1 MRLSSTEGS
10 LFFMYILT
18 LSYFFRTFAYHI
30 TLTTMKRLIAI
41 VALVLVT
48 TGSASAQKKDV
59 ALLSEE
65 LNAVKARET
74 ALQHKVDSLAV
85 ALESNKQLMAQMTTL
100 LEAYT
105 SLENAYTTNTE
116 DINKLT
122 TKIDQLIEA
131 LASAPAPA
139 PAEPA
144 KPKYETVGKISSGM
158 VLVKEGFLYGYA
170 NSSGE
175 YVIEAKY
182 EEAKDFKDGYAIVK
196 RNDKWGV
203 VDTSGKETIAC
214 TFDQIEIFNGAVM
227 RVKKGN
233 LFGLMSAAIG
243 ATVQQISY
251 TQINELS
258 QNRAKMCINGKYGYF
273 DEKGKTVI
281 AAQYTYAG
289 NFSSDGKALVEKDD
303 KGYYIYT
310 NGSYA
315 GK

>member
-1 MRLSSTEGS
+1 
-10 LFFMYILT
+10 
-18 LSYFFRTFAYHI
+18 
-30 TLTTMKRLIAI
+30 MKRLIAI
-41 VALVLVT
+41 VALVLVMI
-48 TGSASAQKKDV
+48 GSASAQKKDV

-65 LNAVKARET
+65 LNAVKAREA

-105 SLENAYTTNTE
+105 SLENAYVTNTE

-131 LASAPAPA
+131 LASAPAQTAAPA
-139 PAEPA
+139 LAEPA
-144 KPKYETVGKISSGM
+144 KPKYETVGKVSSGM

-182 EEAKDFKDGYAIVK
+182 EEATDFKNGYAIVK
-196 RNDKWGV
+196 RADKWGV

-214 TFDQIEIFNGAVM
+214 AFDQIEIFNGAVM

-233 LFGLMSAAIG
+233 LFGLMSAATG

-289 NFSSDGKALVEKDD
+289 DFHSDGKALVEKDD
-303 KGYYIYT
+303 NGYYIYT

>member
-1 MRLSSTEGS
+1 
-10 LFFMYILT
+10 
-18 LSYFFRTFAYHI
+18 
-30 TLTTMKRLIAI
+30 MKRLIAI

-48 TGSASAQKKDV
+48 IGSTSAQKKDV
-59 ALLSEE
+59 ALLGEE
-65 LNAVKARET
+65 LNAVKAREA

-105 SLENAYTTNTE
+105 SLEKTYATNTE

-131 LASAPAPA
+131 LASAPAQTEAPA

-144 KPKYETVGKISSGM
+144 KPKYETVGKVSSGM
-158 VLVKEGFLYGYA
+158 VLVKEGFFYGYA

-182 EEAKDFKDGYAIVK
+182 EEAKDFKDGYALVR

-214 TFDQIEIFNGAVM
+214 AFDQIEIFNGAIMV
-227 RVKKGN
+227 VKKGN
-233 LFGLMSAAIG
+233 LFGLMSAATG
-243 ATVQQISY
+243 ATIQQTSY
-251 TQINELS
+251 TLIDDLLE
-258 QNRAKMCINGKYGYF
+258 NRAMMCINGKYGYF

-281 AAQYTYAG
+281 AAQYTCAFPFD
-289 NFSSDGKALVEKDD
+289 NDDGTAWVEKGGD
-303 KGYYIYT
+303 GYYIYT

-315 GK
+315 GKE

>member
-1 MRLSSTEGS
+1 
-10 LFFMYILT
+10 MYILT

-48 TGSASAQKKDV
+48 IGSASAQKKDV

-65 LNAVKARET
+65 LNAVKAREA

-105 SLENAYTTNTE
+105 SLENAYVTNTE

-131 LASAPAPA
+131 LASAPAQTAAPA

-203 VDTSGKETIAC
+203 INTSGKETIAC
-214 TFDQIEIFNGAVM
+214 AFDKIYTFNGAIM
-227 RVKKGN
+227 MVKKGN
-233 LFGLMSAAIG
+233 LFGLMSAATG
-243 ATVQQISY
+243 ATIQPTSY
-251 TQINELS
+251 TQIDDLS
-258 QNRAKMCINGKYGYF
+258 QNRAVMCINGKYGYF

-281 AAQYTYAG
+281 AAQYNWAG
-289 NFSSDGKALVEKDD
+289 DFGSDGKASVEKGGDM
-303 KGYYIYT
+303 YYIYT

>member
-1 MRLSSTEGS
+1 
-10 LFFMYILT
+10 
-18 LSYFFRTFAYHI
+18 
-30 TLTTMKRLIAI
+30 MKRLIAI

-48 TGSASAQKKDV
+48 IGSVSAQKKDV

-65 LNAVKARET
+65 LNAVKAREA

-100 LEAYT
+100 FEAYN
-105 SLENAYTTNTE
+105 SLENAYVTNTE

-122 TKIDQLIEA
+122 TKIDQLIDA
-131 LASAPAPA
+131 LASAPAQTAAPA

-144 KPKYETVGKISSGM
+144 KPKYEPVGKISSGM

-214 TFDQIEIFNGAVM
+214 TFDQIEIFNGAIMV
-227 RVKKGN
+227 VKKGN
-233 LFGLMSAAIG
+233 LFGLMSAATG
-243 ATVQQISY
+243 ATVQQTSY
-251 TQINELS
+251 TLIDGLS

-281 AAQYTYAG
+281 AAQYNWVG
-289 NFSSDGKALVEKDD
+289 DFGSDGKASVEKGGDM
-303 KGYYIYT
+303 YYIYT

-315 GK
+315 GE

>member
-1 MRLSSTEGS
+1 
-10 LFFMYILT
+10 
-18 LSYFFRTFAYHI
+18 
-30 TLTTMKRLIAI
+30 MKRLLTLVCLVIMAI
-41 VALVLVT
+41 
-48 TGSASAQKKDV
+48 GGASAQKKDV
-59 ALLSEE
+59 ALLGEE
-65 LNAVKARET
+65 LNAVKAREA

-105 SLENAYTTNTE
+105 SLEKAYTTNTE

-131 LASAPAPA
+131 LASAPAQTAAQA

-144 KPKYETVGKISSGM
+144 KPKYETVGKVSGGM

-182 EEAKDFKDGYAIVK
+182 EEAADFKDGYAIVK

-203 VDTSGKETIAC
+203 IDTSGKETIAC
-214 TFDQIEIFNGAVM
+214 AFDQIEIFNGAVM

-233 LFGLMSAAIG
+233 LFGLMSAATG

-289 NFSSDGKALVEKDD
+289 NFHSDGKALVEKGDT
-303 KGYYIYT
+303 YYIYT

-315 GK
+315 GE

>member
-1 MRLSSTEGS
+1 
-10 LFFMYILT
+10 
-18 LSYFFRTFAYHI
+18 
-30 TLTTMKRLIAI
+30 MKRLIAT

-48 TGSASAQKKDV
+48 IGSASAQKKDV

-65 LNAVKARET
+65 LNAVKAREA

-105 SLENAYTTNTE
+105 SLENAYVTNTE

-131 LASAPAPA
+131 LASAPAQTAAPA

-182 EEAKDFKDGYAIVK
+182 EEATDFKDGYAIVK
-196 RNDKWGV
+196 RADKWGV

-214 TFDQIEIFNGAVM
+214 TFDQIEIFNGAIMV
-227 RVKKGN
+227 VKKGN
-233 LFGLMSAAIG
+233 LFGLMSAATG

-281 AAQYTYAG
+281 AAQYNWASDFG
-289 NFSSDGKALVEKDD
+289 SDGKASVEKDD
-303 KGYYIYT
+303 NGYYIYT

-315 GK
+315 GE

>member
-1 MRLSSTEGS
+1 
-10 LFFMYILT
+10 
-18 LSYFFRTFAYHI
+18 
-30 TLTTMKRLIAI
+30 MKRLIAI

-48 TGSASAQKKDV
+48 IGSASAQKKDV

-65 LNAVKARET
+65 LNAVKAREA

-105 SLENAYTTNTE
+105 SLENAYVTNTE

-122 TKIDQLIEA
+122 TKIDQLIDA
-131 LASAPAPA
+131 LAAAPAQTAAPA

-233 LFGLMSAAIG
+233 LFGLMSAATG
-243 ATVQQISY
+243 ATVQQTSY
-251 TQINELS
+251 TLIDGLS

-289 NFSSDGKALVEKDD
+289 DFGSDGKALVEKDD

>member
-1 MRLSSTEGS
+1 
-10 LFFMYILT
+10 
-18 LSYFFRTFAYHI
+18 
-30 TLTTMKRLIAI
+30 MKRLIAI

-48 TGSASAQKKDV
+48 IGSASAQKKDV

-65 LNAVKARET
+65 LNAVKAREA

-105 SLENAYTTNTE
+105 SLENAYVTNTE

-122 TKIDQLIEA
+122 TKIDQLIDA
-131 LASAPAPA
+131 LAAAPAPAPA

-182 EEAKDFKDGYAIVK
+182 EEATDFKDGYAIVK
-196 RNDKWGV
+196 RADKWGV
-203 VDTSGKETIAC
+203 IDTSGKETIAC
-214 TFDQIEIFNGAVM
+214 AFDQIEIFNGAVM

-233 LFGLMSAAIG
+233 LFGLMSAVTG

-281 AAQYTYAG
+281 AAQYTYA
-289 NFSSDGKALVEKDD
+289 NDFSSDGKASVEKDD
-303 KGYYIYT
+303 NGYYIYT

-315 GK
+315 GR

>member
-1 MRLSSTEGS
+1 
-10 LFFMYILT
+10 
-18 LSYFFRTFAYHI
+18 
-30 TLTTMKRLIAI
+30 MKRLIAI

-48 TGSASAQKKDV
+48 IGSASAQKKDV

-65 LNAVKARET
+65 LNAVKAREA

-105 SLENAYTTNTE
+105 SLENAYVTNTE

-131 LASAPAPA
+131 LASAPAQTAAPA

-144 KPKYETVGKISSGM
+144 KPKYETVGKVSSGM
-158 VLVKEGFLYGYA
+158 VLVKEGFFYGYA

-182 EEAKDFKDGYAIVK
+182 EEATDFKNGYAIVK
-196 RNDKWGV
+196 RADKWGV

-214 TFDQIEIFNGAVM
+214 AFDKIEIFNGAVM

-233 LFGLMSAAIG
+233 LFGLMSAATG
-243 ATVQQISY
+243 ATIQPTSY

-281 AAQYTYAG
+281 AAQYNDA
-289 NFSSDGKALVEKDD
+289 NDFESDGKAWVSKADD
-303 KGYYIYT
+303 EYYIYT
-310 NGSYA
+310 NGSYV
-315 GK
+315 GE

>member
-1 MRLSSTEGS
+1 
-10 LFFMYILT
+10 
-18 LSYFFRTFAYHI
+18 
-30 TLTTMKRLIAI
+30 MKRLIAI

-48 TGSASAQKKDV
+48 IGSASAQKKDV

-65 LNAVKARET
+65 LNAVKARE
-74 ALQHKVDSLAV
+74 AVLQHKVDSLAI

-131 LASAPAPA
+131 LASAPTQTAAPA

-158 VLVKEGFLYGYA
+158 VLVKEGFFYGYA

-182 EEAKDFKDGYAIVK
+182 EEAKDFKDGYALVR

-214 TFDQIEIFNGAVM
+214 AFDQIEIFNGAVM
-227 RVKKGN
+227 RVRKGN
-233 LFGLMSAAIG
+233 LFGLMSAATG
-243 ATVQQISY
+243 ATIQPTSY
-251 TQINELS
+251 TEIYDLS
-258 QNRAKMCINGKYGYF
+258 QNRAMMRINGKYGYF

-281 AAQYTYAG
+281 AAQYNDA
-289 NFSSDGKALVEKDD
+289 NDFNSDGKAWVF
-303 KGYYIYT
+303 KGGGEYYIYT
-310 NGSYA
+310 NGSYV
-315 GK
+315 GE

>member
-1 MRLSSTEGS
+1 
-10 LFFMYILT
+10 
-18 LSYFFRTFAYHI
+18 
-30 TLTTMKRLIAI
+30 MKRLL
-41 VALVLVT
+41 ALVCLVIMAI
-48 TGSASAQKKDV
+48 GGASAQKKDV
-59 ALLSEE
+59 ALLGEE
-65 LNAVKARET
+65 LNAVKAREA

-105 SLENAYTTNTE
+105 SLEKAYATNTE

-131 LASAPAPA
+131 LASAPAQTA
-139 PAEPA
+139 ALALAEPA
-144 KPKYETVGKISSGM
+144 KPKYETVGKVSGGM

-182 EEAKDFKDGYAIVK
+182 EEAADFKDGYAIVK

-203 VDTSGKETIAC
+203 IDTSGKETIAC
-214 TFDQIEIFNGAVM
+214 TFDQIDIFNGAVM
-227 RVKKGN
+227 RVRKGN
-233 LFGLMSAAIG
+233 LFGLMSAATGVTI
-243 ATVQQISY
+243 QQTSY
-251 TQINELS
+251 TQIDRLS
-258 QNRAKMCINGKYGYF
+258 QNRAMMCINGKYGYF

-281 AAQYTYAG
+281 AAQYTWASD
-289 NFSSDGKALVEKDD
+289 FSSDGKASVEKDD
-303 KGYYIYT
+303 TYYYIYT
-310 NGSYA
+310 NGSYV

>member
-1 MRLSSTEGS
+1 
-10 LFFMYILT
+10 
-18 LSYFFRTFAYHI
+18 
-30 TLTTMKRLIAI
+30 MKRLIAI

-48 TGSASAQKKDV
+48 IGSASAQKKDV

-65 LNAVKARET
+65 LNAVKAREA

-105 SLENAYTTNTE
+105 SLENAYVTNTE

-131 LASAPAPA
+131 LASAPAQTAAPA

-144 KPKYETVGKISSGM
+144 KPKYETVGKVSSGM

-233 LFGLMSAAIG
+233 LFGLMSAATG

-281 AAQYTYAG
+281 AAQYNWASDFG
-289 NFSSDGKALVEKDD
+289 SDGKASVEKDD
-303 KGYYIYT
+303 NGYYIYT

>member
-1 MRLSSTEGS
+1 
-10 LFFMYILT
+10 
-18 LSYFFRTFAYHI
+18 
-30 TLTTMKRLIAI
+30 MKRLIAI

-48 TGSASAQKKDV
+48 IGSASAQKKDV

-65 LNAVKARET
+65 LNAVKAREA

-105 SLENAYTTNTE
+105 SLENAYVTNTE

-131 LASAPAPA
+131 LASAPAQTVAPA

-214 TFDQIEIFNGAVM
+214 AFDEIYTFNGAIMV
-227 RVKKGN
+227 VKKGN
-233 LFGLMSAAIG
+233 LFGLMSAATG

-289 NFSSDGKALVEKDD
+289 NFSSDGKALVEKGDT
-303 KGYYIYT
+303 YYIYT

>member
-1 MRLSSTEGS
+1 
-10 LFFMYILT
+10 MYILT

-48 TGSASAQKKDV
+48 IGSASAQKKDV

-65 LNAVKARET
+65 LNAVKAREA

-105 SLENAYTTNTE
+105 SLENAYVTNTE

-131 LASAPAPA
+131 LAAAPAQTAASA
-139 PAEPA
+139 PAEPT

-203 VDTSGKETIAC
+203 INTSGKETIAC
-214 TFDQIEIFNGAVM
+214 AFDKIYTFNGAIM
-227 RVKKGN
+227 MVKKGN
-233 LFGLMSAAIG
+233 LFGLMSAATG
-243 ATVQQISY
+243 ATIQPTSY
-251 TQINELS
+251 TQIDDLS
-258 QNRAKMCINGKYGYF
+258 QNRAVMCINGKYGYF

-281 AAQYTYAG
+281 AAQYSLALD
-289 NFSSDGKALVEKDD
+289 FESDGKALVR
-303 KGYYIYT
+303 KGNDRYHIYT

-315 GK
+315 GE

>member
-1 MRLSSTEGS
+1 
-10 LFFMYILT
+10 
-18 LSYFFRTFAYHI
+18 
-30 TLTTMKRLIAI
+30 MKRLIAI

-48 TGSASAQKKDV
+48 IGSASAQKKDV

-65 LNAVKARET
+65 LNAVKARE
-74 ALQHKVDSLAV
+74 AVLQHKVDSLAI

-131 LASAPAPA
+131 LSSAPTQTAAPA

-158 VLVKEGFLYGYA
+158 VLVKEGFFYGYA

-182 EEAKDFKDGYAIVK
+182 EEAKDFKDGYALVR

-214 TFDQIEIFNGAVM
+214 AFDQIEIFNGAVM
-227 RVKKGN
+227 RVRKGN
-233 LFGLMSAAIG
+233 LFGLMSAATG
-243 ATVQQISY
+243 ATIQPTSY
-251 TQINELS
+251 TEIYDLS
-258 QNRAKMCINGKYGYF
+258 QNRAMMRINGKYGYF

-281 AAQYTYAG
+281 AAQYNDA
-289 NFSSDGKALVEKDD
+289 NDFNSDGKAWVF
-303 KGYYIYT
+303 KGGGEYYIYT
-310 NGSYA
+310 NGSYV
-315 GK
+315 GE

>member
-1 MRLSSTEGS
+1 
-10 LFFMYILT
+10 
-18 LSYFFRTFAYHI
+18 
-30 TLTTMKRLIAI
+30 MKRLIAI

-48 TGSASAQKKDV
+48 IGSASAQKKDV

-65 LNAVKARET
+65 LNAVKAREA

-139 PAEPA
+139 EPA

-158 VLVKEGFLYGYA
+158 VLVKEGFFYGYA

-182 EEAKDFKDGYAIVK
+182 EEATDFKDGYAIVK
-196 RNDKWGV
+196 RNDKWGI

-214 TFDQIEIFNGAVM
+214 TFDQIEIFNGAIMV
-227 RVKKGN
+227 VKKGN
-233 LFGLMSAAIG
+233 LFGLMSAATG
-243 ATVQQISY
+243 ATIQPTNY
-251 TQINELS
+251 TEIRKLS
-258 QNRAKMCINGKYGYF
+258 QNRAQMCINGKYGYF

-281 AAQYTYAG
+281 AAQYNDA
-289 NFSSDGKALVEKDD
+289 NVFNSDGKAWVSKADD
-303 KGYYIYT
+303 EYYIYT

>member
-1 MRLSSTEGS
+1 
-10 LFFMYILT
+10 
-18 LSYFFRTFAYHI
+18 
-30 TLTTMKRLIAI
+30 MKRLIAI

-48 TGSASAQKKDV
+48 IGSASAQKKDV

-65 LNAVKARET
+65 LNAVKAREA

-105 SLENAYTTNTE
+105 SLENAYVTNTE

-131 LASAPAPA
+131 LASAPAQTAAPA

-144 KPKYETVGKISSGM
+144 KPKYETVGNVSSGM

-182 EEAKDFKDGYAIVK
+182 EEATDFKNGYAIVK
-196 RNDKWGV
+196 RADKWGV

-214 TFDQIEIFNGAVM
+214 AFDQIEIFNGAVM

-233 LFGLMSAAIG
+233 LFGLMSAATG
-243 ATVQQISY
+243 ATVQQTSY
-251 TQINELS
+251 TLIDGLS
-258 QNRAKMCINGKYGYF
+258 QNRAVMCINGKYGYF

-281 AAQYTYAG
+281 AAQYNWAG
-289 NFSSDGKALVEKDD
+289 DFGSDGKASVEKGGDM
-303 KGYYIYT
+303 YYIYT

-315 GK
+315 GE

>member
-1 MRLSSTEGS
+1 
-10 LFFMYILT
+10 
-18 LSYFFRTFAYHI
+18 
-30 TLTTMKRLIAI
+30 MKRLIAI

-48 TGSASAQKKDV
+48 IGSASAQKKDV

-65 LNAVKARET
+65 LNAVKAREA

-139 PAEPA
+139 EPA

-158 VLVKEGFLYGYA
+158 VLVKEGFFYGYA

-233 LFGLMSAAIG
+233 LFGLMSAATG
-243 ATVQQISY
+243 ATIQPTSY

-289 NFSSDGKALVEKDD
+289 NFSSDGKASVEKGGDM
-303 KGYYIYT
+303 YYIYT

>member
-1 MRLSSTEGS
+1 
-10 LFFMYILT
+10 
-18 LSYFFRTFAYHI
+18 
-30 TLTTMKRLIAI
+30 MKRLIAI

-48 TGSASAQKKDV
+48 IGSASAQKKDV

-65 LNAVKARET
+65 LNAVKAREA

-105 SLENAYTTNTE
+105 SLENAYVTNTE

-131 LASAPAPA
+131 LASAPAPAPA

-233 LFGLMSAAIG
+233 LFGLMSAATG
-243 ATVQQISY
+243 AAVQQISY

-289 NFSSDGKALVEKDD
+289 NFSSDGKASVEKGGDM
-303 KGYYIYT
+303 YYIYT